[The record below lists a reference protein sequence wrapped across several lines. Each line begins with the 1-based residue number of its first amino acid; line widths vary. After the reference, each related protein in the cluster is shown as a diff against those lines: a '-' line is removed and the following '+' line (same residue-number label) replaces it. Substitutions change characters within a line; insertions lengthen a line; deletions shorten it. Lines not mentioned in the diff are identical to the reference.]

1 MKKNPLLWIMVW
13 MALLL
18 SACAPAAT
26 ATPAEPTAVPT
37 RTPRPMPEGTPM
49 ACTLFNLFPDPRDPA
64 SVKLPPVSDAD
75 WSRGAA
81 NARLTLIE
89 YSDFQCPYCS
99 LAAGFLKEFEEA
111 NPDQVRV
118 VFRHFPLTSH
128 DKALLAAQAA
138 EAAGLQGKFWEMHD
152 FLFDSAN
159 WQVWTAQSKADFEKW
174 LNEQAASLGLDAGRF
189 SRDLN
194 SEAIVRKVE
203 GAFQNGMD
211 MGLTGTPSLFVLIDG
226 QLIFTPEDQVPYDP
240 ATLDAILKLATL
252 RDIQFDRCPPMVI
265 DANKPYTATLKTEK
279 GDIKIRLF
287 ADKAP
292 LAVNSFV
299 FLARMGYFDGMIFHR
314 VLPDF
319 VAQTGDPS
327 GTGFGGPGYQF
338 ANEISED
345 LKYDRAG
352 LVGMANAGP
361 DTNGSQFFIT
371 YDALPQLDGGYTI
384 FGEVI
389 EGMEVVKAL
398 TARDPASAPPQD
410 LPAGDKVLSVIIE
423 EQ

>member
-1 MKKNPLLWIMVW
+1 MRKTGLWMLLIV
-13 MALLL
+13 ALLL
-18 SACAPAAT
+18 AACAPAAP
-26 ATPAEPTAVPT
+26 AAEPTPT
-37 RTPRPMPEGTPM
+37 RKALPEGPPM
-49 ACTLFNLFPDPRDPA
+49 ACTLFSIFPDPRDPA
-64 SVKLPPVSDAD
+64 SVKLPPISADD

-81 NARLTLIE
+81 KARLTLVE

-99 LAAGFLKEFEEA
+99 LAGELLKQFEEA

-152 FLFDSAN
+152 LLFDQNN
-159 WQVWTAQSKADFEKW
+159 WQTWTAQSKADFEKW
-174 LNEQAASLGLDAGRF
+174 LGEQAATIGLDAARF

-194 SEAIVRKVE
+194 TEAVVRKVE
-203 GAFQNGMD
+203 GAFQQGVS
-211 MGLTGTPSLFVLIDG
+211 MGLQGTPSLYIFIDNE
-226 QLIFTPEDQVPYDP
+226 LIFVPEDQVPYDP
-240 ATLDAILKLATL
+240 ATLDAILKLANL
-252 RDIQFDRCPPMVI
+252 RSRQYNQCPPVI
-265 DANKPYTATLKTEK
+265 TSPDKQYTATLKTDK
-279 GDIKIRLF
+279 GDIKIKLY

-299 FLARMGYFDGMIFHR
+299 FLAKMGYFDGMIFHR

-319 VAQTGDPS
+319 VAQAGDPS

-338 ANEISED
+338 ANEISAD
-345 LKYDRAG
+345 LKFDRAG
-352 LVGMANAGP
+352 LVGMANAGA

-371 YDALPQLDGGYTI
+371 YKEVPQLDGGYTI

-389 EGMEVVKAL
+389 EGMDVAQSL
-398 TARDPASAPPQD
+398 TPRDPASAAPAD
-410 LPAGDKVLSVIIE
+410 LPPGSTVLSVTIE
-423 EQ
+423 EK

>member
-1 MKKNPLLWIMVW
+1 MKKSRFLLIIV
-13 MALLL
+13 AAGLLL
-18 SACAPAAT
+18 AACAPSAT
-26 ATPAEPTAVPT
+26 QTPAEPTAVPT

-49 ACTLFNLFPDPRDPA
+49 ACTLFSLFPDPRDPA
-64 SVKLPPVSDAD
+64 EVKLPPVSDQD
-75 WSRGAA
+75 WSRGAV
-81 NARLTLIE
+81 NARLTLVE

-99 LAAGFLKEFEEA
+99 QAAGFLKEFEEA

-118 VFRHFPLTSH
+118 IFRHFPLSSH

-152 FLFDSAN
+152 FLFDQTN
-159 WQVWTAQSKADFEKW
+159 WQNWTTLTKADFEKW
-174 LNEQAASLGLDAGRF
+174 LVDQAASVGLDSARF

-203 GAFQNGMD
+203 NTFQSGMD
-211 MGLTGTPSLFVLIDG
+211 MGLTGTPSLFVFIDG
-226 QLIFTPEDQVPYDP
+226 ELIFVPEDQVPYDP
-240 ATLDAILKLATL
+240 ATLDAILKLANL
-252 RDIQFDRCPPMVI
+252 REKQFDRCPPMII
-265 DANKPYTATLKTEK
+265 DQNKQYTATLKTEK

-299 FLARMGYFDGMIFHR
+299 FLAQMGYFDGMIFHR

-345 LKYDRAG
+345 LKYDRPG
-352 LVGMANAGP
+352 LVGMANAGAN
-361 DTNGSQFFIT
+361 TNGSQFFIT
-371 YDALPQLDGGYTI
+371 YAELPQLDGGYTI

-389 EGMEVVKAL
+389 EGMEVAKAL
-398 TARDPASAPPQD
+398 TARDPASAAPED
-410 LPAGDKVLSVIIE
+410 LPPGDKVLSVIIE
-423 EQ
+423 EE

>member
-1 MKKNPLLWIMVW
+1 MLLIV
-13 MALLL
+13 ALLL
-18 SACAPAAT
+18 AACAPAAP
-26 ATPAEPTAVPT
+26 AAEPTPT
-37 RTPRPMPEGTPM
+37 RKALPEGPPM
-49 ACTLFNLFPDPRDPA
+49 ACTLFSIFPDPRDPA
-64 SVKLPPVSDAD
+64 SVKLPPISADD

-81 NARLTLIE
+81 NARLTLVE

-99 LAAGFLKEFEEA
+99 LAGELLKQFEEA

-152 FLFDSAN
+152 LLFDQNN
-159 WQVWTAQSKADFEKW
+159 WQTWTAQSKADFEKW
-174 LNEQAASLGLDAGRF
+174 LGEQAATIGLDAARF

-194 SEAIVRKVE
+194 TEAVVRKVE
-203 GAFQNGMD
+203 GAFQQGVS
-211 MGLTGTPSLFVLIDG
+211 MGLQGTPSLYIFIDNE
-226 QLIFTPEDQVPYDP
+226 LIFVPEDQVPYDP
-240 ATLDAILKLATL
+240 ATLDAILKLANL
-252 RDIQFDRCPPMVI
+252 RSRQYNQCPPVI
-265 DANKPYTATLKTEK
+265 TSPDKQYTATLKTDK
-279 GDIKIRLF
+279 GDIKIKLY

-299 FLARMGYFDGMIFHR
+299 FLAKMGYFDGMIFHR

-319 VAQTGDPS
+319 VAQAGDPS

-338 ANEISED
+338 ANEISAD
-345 LKYDRAG
+345 LKFDRAG
-352 LVGMANAGP
+352 LVGMANAGA

-371 YDALPQLDGGYTI
+371 YKEVPQLDGGYTI

-389 EGMEVVKAL
+389 EGMDVAQSL
-398 TARDPASAPPQD
+398 TPRDPASAAPAD
-410 LPAGDKVLSVIIE
+410 LPPGSTVLSVTIE
-423 EQ
+423 EK

>member
-1 MKKNPLLWIMVW
+1 MRKTGLWMLLIV
-13 MALLL
+13 ALLL
-18 SACAPAAT
+18 AACAPAAP
-26 ATPAEPTAVPT
+26 AAEPTPT
-37 RTPRPMPEGTPM
+37 RKALPEGPPM
-49 ACTLFNLFPDPRDPA
+49 ACTLFSIFPDPRDPA
-64 SVKLPPVSDAD
+64 SVKLPPISADD

-81 NARLTLIE
+81 NARLTLVE

-99 LAAGFLKEFEEA
+99 LAGELLKQFEEA

-152 FLFDSAN
+152 LLFDQNN
-159 WQVWTAQSKADFEKW
+159 WQTWTAQSKADFEKW
-174 LNEQAASLGLDAGRF
+174 LGEQAATIGLDAARF

-194 SEAIVRKVE
+194 TEAVVRKVE
-203 GAFQNGMD
+203 GAFQQGVS
-211 MGLTGTPSLFVLIDG
+211 MGLQGTPSLYIFIDNE
-226 QLIFTPEDQVPYDP
+226 LIFVPEDQVPYDP
-240 ATLDAILKLATL
+240 ATLDAILKLANL
-252 RDIQFDRCPPMVI
+252 RSRQYNQCPPVI
-265 DANKPYTATLKTEK
+265 TSPDKQYTATLKTDK
-279 GDIKIRLF
+279 GDIKIKLY

-299 FLARMGYFDGMIFHR
+299 FLAKMGYFDGMIFHR

-319 VAQTGDPS
+319 VAQAGDPS

-338 ANEISED
+338 ANEISAD
-345 LKYDRAG
+345 LKFDRAG
-352 LVGMANAGP
+352 LVGMANAGA

-371 YDALPQLDGGYTI
+371 YKEVPQLDGGYTI

-389 EGMEVVKAL
+389 EGMDVAQSL
-398 TARDPASAPPQD
+398 TPRDPASAAPAD
-410 LPAGDKVLSVIIE
+410 LPPGSTVLSVTIE
-423 EQ
+423 EK